1 MSWRVVMVSKPS
13 KLDYSMGYLA
23 VRDTETTNKVYLS
36 EISVLIIE
44 NTACSVTVALLSKL
58 LEKKIKV
65 IFCDEKRNPCG
76 ELVPF
81 YGSHDTS
88 RKLRRQI
95 RWEENAKQA
104 VWTRIVGEKIQNQG
118 RLLRR
123 LGLEEYRLLEGYRD
137 ELEFNDVTNRE
148 GHAAKVYFNALF
160 GKDFSRDK
168 DCAVNAALNYG
179 YSLLLSAV
187 NREIC
192 ANGYLTQ
199 LGIFHDNVFNQF
211 NLSCDLMEPFRP
223 LVDHHVKTAE
233 PRGFGKEEK
242 SALLNLL
249 NREVTVDGNRSVLLH
264 ALELYTRSVL
274 DAIDHGEPER
284 ILFPEIRYEL

>member
-95 RWEENAKQA
+95 R
-104 VWTRIVGEKIQNQG
+104 
-118 RLLRR
+118 
-123 LGLEEYRLLEGYRD
+123 
-137 ELEFNDVTNRE
+137 
-148 GHAAKVYFNALF
+148 
-160 GKDFSRDK
+160 
-168 DCAVNAALNYG
+168 
-179 YSLLLSAV
+179 
-187 NREIC
+187 
-192 ANGYLTQ
+192 
-199 LGIFHDNVFNQF
+199 
-211 NLSCDLMEPFRP
+211 
-223 LVDHHVKTAE
+223 
-233 PRGFGKEEK
+233 
-242 SALLNLL
+242 
-249 NREVTVDGNRSVLLH
+249 
-264 ALELYTRSVL
+264 
-274 DAIDHGEPER
+274 
-284 ILFPEIRYEL
+284 